1 MLYRSTVSSFTFLH
15 AADLHLDSPLRGL
28 DPGAPVE
35 RIRRATRDALVNL
48 VDFALKQRVEFV
60 LLAGDLYDGDWKD
73 WRTGQFLVQQLGR
86 LLRDGIEI
94 VAISGNHDAA
104 KVLSLRVPVPGL
116 MGTDKPG
123 TRLLERAPVAVH
135 GQGFDI
141 AATTNNLALHY
152 PEPVDGLFNIGLLH
166 TACGSGAHL
175 NYAPCGIDDLV
186 RKGYDYW
193 ALGHVH
199 TRAELLRDPWI
210 VFPGN
215 IQGRHINEEGSR
227 GATLV
232 TVRDGSVS
240 SVDHHALDVLRW
252 RRLPVDATGAATR
265 EDVLNR
271 ARILLDNAVLDAEE
285 RLLIVR
291 ITVSGECPAHAELAG
306 LPTETLQYFRA
317 LAAEVADVEQL
328 WVECVVIDTRP
339 AVDLAAL
346 RAQPGPVGALISALD
361 RAPAI
366 DPGLKAFVDDQLRR
380 ANGVLAAD
388 HPAAQ
393 IAEGHIPDGLVQRAR
408 AIVLAELARR

>member
-1 MLYRSTVSSFTFLH
+1 MSRFSFLH

-28 DPGAPVE
+28 DPEAPVE
-35 RIRRATRDALVNL
+35 RIRRATRDALVNMI
-48 VDFALKQRVEFV
+48 DFALERRVEFV

-86 LLRDGIEI
+86 LLRDGIEV

-135 GQGFDI
+135 GQGFEI
-141 AATTNNLALHY
+141 AATSTNLALGY
-152 PEPVDGLFNIGLLH
+152 PNPVNGLFNIGLLH
-166 TACGSGAHL
+166 TACGFGTHE
-175 NYAPCGIDDLV
+175 NYAPCGVDDLV

-215 IQGRHINEEGSR
+215 LQGRHINEAGPR

-232 TVRDGSVS
+232 TVSNGRVASVAS
-240 SVDHHALDVLRW
+240 HALDVLRW
-252 RRLPVDATGAATR
+252 ERLSVDATGAATR
-265 EDVLNR
+265 DDVLNR
-271 ARILLDNAVLDAEE
+271 ARVLFDSAVLEAEG
-285 RLLIVR
+285 RLLVVR
-291 ITVSGECPAHAELAG
+291 IMISGDCTAHAELVG
-306 LPTETLQYFRA
+306 SPIETLQQLRA
-317 LAAEVADVEQL
+317 VAAEVADIAQL
-328 WVECVVIDTRP
+328 WVESVVIDTRP

-346 RAQPGPVGALISALD
+346 RAQPGPVGALIGALD
-361 RAPAI
+361 RVPKVDTA
-366 DPGLKAFVDDQLRR
+366 LKAFVEDQIRR
-380 ANGVLAAD
+380 ANGVLPAD
-388 HPAAQ
+388 HPAEQ
-393 IAEGHIPDGLVQRAR
+393 IAAGHIPDSLVQRAR
-408 AIVLAELARR
+408 AMVLAELARR

>member
-1 MLYRSTVSSFTFLH
+1 MSNFSFLH
-15 AADLHLDSPLRGL
+15 AADLHLDSPLKGL
-28 DPGAPVE
+28 DPEAPVE
-35 RIRRATRDALVNL
+35 RIRRATRDAVVNM
-48 VDFALKQRVEFV
+48 VEFALKQRVEFV

-104 KVLSLRVPVPGL
+104 QVLSLRVPVPGL
-116 MGTDKPG
+116 MGTDRPS

-135 GQGFDI
+135 GQGFEV
-141 AATTNNLALHY
+141 AATTTNLALHY
-152 PEPVDGLFNIGLLH
+152 PDPVDGLFNIGLLH
-166 TACGSGAHL
+166 TACGSSAHL

-215 IQGRHINEEGSR
+215 PQGRHINEEGPR

-232 TVRDGSVS
+232 TVSGGRVS
-240 SVDHHALDVLRW
+240 SADHHALDVLRW
-252 RRLPVDATGAATR
+252 RRLSVDATGAATR

-271 ARILLDNAVLDAEE
+271 ARILLDSAVLDAEE
-285 RLLIVR
+285 RLLVVR
-291 ITVSGECPAHAELAG
+291 VMVSGECTAHAELVG
-306 LPTETLQYFRA
+306 SPTETLQQLRA
-317 LAAEVADVEQL
+317 VAAEVADVGQL
-328 WVECVVIDTRP
+328 WVESVVIDTRP

-346 RAQPGPVGALISALD
+346 RAQPGPVGALIGALD
-361 RAPAI
+361 RAPEI
-366 DPGLKAFVDDQLRR
+366 DAGFKAFVEDQLRR
-380 ANGVLAAD
+380 ANGVLPAD
-388 HPAAQ
+388 HPAVQ
-393 IAEGHIPDGLVQRAR
+393 IAAGRIPDGLVQRAR
-408 AIVLAELARR
+408 AMVLAELARR

>member
-1 MLYRSTVSSFTFLH
+1 VTNFSFLH
-15 AADLHLDSPLRGL
+15 AADLHLDSPLKGL
-28 DPGAPVE
+28 DTEAPVE
-35 RIRRATRDALVNL
+35 RIRRATRDAVVNM

-86 LLRDGIEI
+86 LLREDIEI

-116 MGTDKPG
+116 MGTDKPE

-135 GQGFDI
+135 GQGFEV
-141 AATTNNLALHY
+141 AATTTNLALHY
-152 PEPVDGLFNIGLLH
+152 PERVDGLFNIGLLH
-166 TACGSGAHL
+166 TACGSSAHL
-175 NYAPCGIDDLV
+175 NYAPCTVDDLV

-199 TRAELLRDPWI
+199 TRAELRRDPWI
-210 VFPGN
+210 VFPGS

-232 TVRDGSVS
+232 RVS
-240 SVDHHALDVLRW
+240 NGRVLSVDHHALDVLRW

-265 EDVLNR
+265 EDILNR
-271 ARILLDNAVLDAEE
+271 TRILLDNAVLDAEE
-285 RLLIVR
+285 RLLVVR
-291 ITVSGECPAHAELAG
+291 VTVAGECEAHAELVG
-306 LPTETLQYFRA
+306 SPTGTLQLFRA
-317 LAAEVADVEQL
+317 VAAEVADIEQL
-328 WVECVVIDTRP
+328 WVESVAIDTRP

-346 RAQPGPVGALISALD
+346 RAQPGPVGALIEALD

-366 DPGLKAFVDDQLRR
+366 DAGLKAFVDDQLRR
-380 ANGVLAAD
+380 ANGALPAD
-388 HPAAQ
+388 HPAMQ
-393 IAEGHIPDGLVQRAR
+393 IGAGFIPEGLIERAR
-408 AIVLAELARR
+408 AMVLAELARR